1 MSNQELAV
9 KKRNGAIEPLM
20 LEKLHRMVEE
30 ACSGLSGVSISQVE
44 MNSHIQF
51 YDGITTDE
59 IQKILIKSASDL
71 ISLDAPNYQYVAARL
86 LLFSIRK
93 QVYGGAEM
101 PSLIDHIRNCVELG
115 VYDDYVINE
124 YNEEIGVEEFITIA
138 LEWAKDGLDA
148 KTYRR
153 KHPRQYH
160 YDFEE
165 PEIYID
171 DLRFAPYSD
180 FC

>member
-1 MSNQELAV
+1 MGTNYYRIPSEQEMESR
-9 KKRNGAIEPLM
+9 KT
-20 LEKLHRMVEE
+20 KL
-30 ACSGLSGVSISQVE
+30 
-44 MNSHIQF
+44 
-51 YDGITTDE
+51 
-59 IQKILIKSASDL
+59 
-71 ISLDAPNYQYVAARL
+71 
-86 LLFSIRK
+86 
-93 QVYGGAEM
+93 
-101 PSLIDHIRNCVELG
+101 VELINNIDVSPRNIG
-115 VYDDYVINE
+115 IDFKTIPIKNSQSSLSLWDQFTEDVKIHLGKKSIGWKFLWNFNNKKFYKDKESLLNFIRSGRVINE

>member
-1 MSNQELAV
+1 MGTNYYRIPSEQEMESR
-9 KKRNGAIEPLM
+9 KT
-20 LEKLHRMVEE
+20 KL
-30 ACSGLSGVSISQVE
+30 
-44 MNSHIQF
+44 
-51 YDGITTDE
+51 
-59 IQKILIKSASDL
+59 
-71 ISLDAPNYQYVAARL
+71 
-86 LLFSIRK
+86 
-93 QVYGGAEM
+93 
-101 PSLIDHIRNCVELG
+101 VELINNIDVSPG
-115 VYDDYVINE
+115 NIGIDFKTIPIKNSQSSLSLWDQFTEDVKIHLGKKSIGWKFLWNFNNKKFYKDKESLLNFIRSGRVINE

>member
-1 MSNQELAV
+1 MGTNYYRIPSEQEMESR
-9 KKRNGAIEPLM
+9 KT
-20 LEKLHRMVEE
+20 KL
-30 ACSGLSGVSISQVE
+30 
-44 MNSHIQF
+44 
-51 YDGITTDE
+51 
-59 IQKILIKSASDL
+59 
-71 ISLDAPNYQYVAARL
+71 
-86 LLFSIRK
+86 
-93 QVYGGAEM
+93 
-101 PSLIDHIRNCVELG
+101 VELTNNIDVSPG
-115 VYDDYVINE
+115 NIGIDFKTIPIKNSQSSLSLWDQFTEDVKIHLGKKSIGWKFLWNFNNKKFYKDKESLLNFIRSGRVINE

-138 LEWAKDGLDA
+138 LEWTKDGLDA

>member
-1 MSNQELAV
+1 MGTNYYRIPSEQEMESR
-9 KKRNGAIEPLM
+9 KT
-20 LEKLHRMVEE
+20 KL
-30 ACSGLSGVSISQVE
+30 
-44 MNSHIQF
+44 
-51 YDGITTDE
+51 
-59 IQKILIKSASDL
+59 
-71 ISLDAPNYQYVAARL
+71 
-86 LLFSIRK
+86 
-93 QVYGGAEM
+93 
-101 PSLIDHIRNCVELG
+101 VELINNIDVSPG
-115 VYDDYVINE
+115 NIGIDFKTIPIKNSQSSLSLWDQFTEDVKIHLGKKSIGWKFLWNFNNKKFYKDKESLLNFIRSGRVINE

-160 YDFEE
+160 YDFED